1 MSAISRFKI
10 FYKKYEHFLSP
21 AALIFGF
28 IGDVLTLNRI
38 DLWYEN
44 FVIISYL
51 LLAGAVILII
61 EKKETFASQGVLW
74 AKITVFAPLALQLS
88 FGALLS
94 AFIVLYSKSADFVAS
109 WPFVLILAVLFLG
122 NEFFRKPFVRLAFR
136 LCIYFIAIFSYAI
149 CILPVLF
156 HKMGGAMFIASGIA
170 SLVLI
175 FIYISLFF
183 SKNRKLLMLNIA
195 VVYIIFNILY
205 FTNIIPPLPLT
216 LKEIGLYHQV
226 ERNAGGKYKLTFEPI
241 KWWEYII
248 KTEPVFHQIA
258 GEPVYIFANIF
269 SPAKLNV
276 KIIHRWSYFNEQQ
289 KKWIEVNNLQYP
301 IFGGNNWGYRGYSF
315 KQNIM
320 PGRWRVE
327 VITQNGQV
335 LGRINFKVEKSA
347 SAPELK
353 TKLE

>member
-1 MSAISRFKI
+1 MVNKFKH
-10 FYKKYEHFLSP
+10 FYSKYEHFLSP

-44 FVIISYL
+44 LVIVSYL
-51 LLAGAVILII
+51 LLAGAVIIII
-61 EKKETFASQGVLW
+61 EKKEIFTSQNAFW
-74 AKITVFAPLALQLS
+74 AKIIVFAPLALQIS

-94 AFIVLYSKSADFVAS
+94 AFIVLYSKSADFIAS
-109 WPFVLILAVLFLG
+109 WPFVLILAVLFIG

-156 HKMGGAMFIASGIA
+156 HKIGSNMFIISGIA
-170 SLVLI
+170 SLILI

-183 SKNRKLLMLNIA
+183 AKNKKLLMLNIA
-195 VVYIIFNILY
+195 GVYMVFNIFY
-205 FTNIIPPLPLT
+205 FANIIPPLPLT

-226 ERNAGGKYKLTFEPI
+226 EQNTNGKYKLTFEPMR
-241 KWWEYII
+241 WWEYII

-258 GEPVYIFANIF
+258 GEPVYIFANVF

-276 KIIHRWSYFNEQQ
+276 KIVHRWSYFNELQ
-289 KKWIEVNNLQYP
+289 KKWVEVNNLQYP

-320 PGRWRVE
+320 VGRWRVE
-327 VITQNGQV
+327 VVTQNGQI
-335 LGRINFKVEKSA
+335 LGRINFKVEKSVA
-347 SAPELK
+347 VPQLKTELK
-353 TKLE
+353 